1 METTIYKLSDEDY
14 ASLASEIKGR
24 LLSPC
29 YFTGVVETTG
39 ACGEILRLTASLILY
54 RRRPDNRNRYECY
67 DTICGISAVWWDF
80 LCEDESGVVADDF
93 DFERFTNFLIEE
105 E

>member
-1 METTIYKLSDEDY
+1 MESAIYRVSEEDY
-14 ASLASEIKGR
+14 AALASEIKGR

-39 ACGEILRLTASLILY
+39 ANGEILRLTASLILY
-54 RRRPDNRNRYECY
+54 RRRPDNRNKYERY
-67 DTICGISAVWWDF
+67 DTICGVSAVWWDF
-80 LCEDESGVVADDF
+80 LCEDDEGVVFDDF
-93 DFERFTNFLIEE
+93 DFERFTKHLIEE